1 MRFIALATL
10 AVTALAHLT
19 PRQNTTDCTRE
30 FLQDAVATYLAAQ
43 TAGDPSAFTH
53 LTPIATYT
61 ENFAATDAS
70 TGILSS
76 PLAIDHDRSLYDTTQ
91 CATYT
96 ELIVTDPSHPY
107 VLGTQ
112 LWFSGAEV
120 ELMETLVTDEGDWL
134 FNAADTLR
142 YAEGEDW
149 FEIPEAD
156 RDSREV
162 IQAGGDAYLDIFNDK
177 TVEVPWGE
185 PCARLEGGVYTG
197 SGQPTDSCAVGI
209 PDGVELV
216 NRRYVIDETVG
227 AVDVFL
233 NFGGEDGI
241 PDSHEFRLEGG
252 LLRFV
257 HTITV
262 ME

>member
-1 MRFIALATL
+1 MRPIILSALVAT
-10 AVTALAHLT
+10 AVARLH
-19 PRQNTTDCTRE
+19 PRQNTTVCTRE
-30 FLQDAVATYLAAQ
+30 FLQDAVAAYLAAQ
-43 TAGDPSAFTH
+43 AAGEPSAFTH
-53 LTPIATYT
+53 LTSTTTYT
-61 ENFAATDAS
+61 ENFVEADVATS
-70 TGILSS
+70 ILSS
-76 PLAIDHDRSLYDTTQ
+76 PLAIDFDKSLYDATQ

-96 ELIVTDPSHPY
+96 EIIVTNPSHPY

-112 LWFSGAEV
+112 IWFEGEGVS
-120 ELMETLVTDEGDWL
+120 LMETLVTDEGDWL

-142 YAEGEDW
+142 YAQGEDW
-149 FEIPEAD
+149 SEIPEEV

-162 IQAGGDAYLDIFNDK
+162 IRAGADAYLDVFADK
-177 TVEVPWGE
+177 SVEVPWGE

-197 SGQPTDSCAVGI
+197 TGSPADSCAVGI

-216 NRRYVIDETVG
+216 NRRYVIDETLG

-233 NFGGEDGI
+233 NFGGENGI

-252 LLRFV
+252 LLRYV

-262 ME
+262 MD